1 MNPDA
6 GKSTLGRALIRLYEP
21 SSGQVI
27 FDGQDFTALDKKAL
41 KAQRKRIQMIF
52 QDPYASLNPR
62 MSIEKILSEP
72 FELHD
77 IGTPDERREWV
88 RRVLNRWATC

>member
-1 MNPDA
+1 
-6 GKSTLGRALIRLYEP
+6 
-21 SSGQVI
+21 
-27 FDGQDFTALDKKAL
+27 
-41 KAQRKRIQMIF
+41 MIF

-72 FELHD
+72 FELHG

-88 RRVLNRWATC
+88 RELLETVGLPAESAQSYPHEFFGWTTTARRHSQGFGLKARGDCM